1 MSKPA
6 QSGTHLGLSKKMKKV
21 AEMLANPDFQ
31 GTKTDILREA
41 GVPRSTFYR
50 WLRENQEFTDYVTE
64 LVEKYT
70 DGELAFV
77 WKALTGKC
85 QSGDVSAIKLYF
97 ELKGKYKLNVDIDS
111 SPKLSEIFNQIG
123 GEGLEE

>member
-1 MSKPA
+1 MSKTA
-6 QSGTHLGLSKKMKKV
+6 QNGTHSGLNKKMIKV

-31 GTKTDILREA
+31 ASKTEILEKA

-50 WLRENQEFTDYVTE
+50 WLRENQEFTDYISE

-70 DGELAFV
+70 DGELATV

-97 ELKGKYKLNVDIDS
+97 ELKGKYKVSVDFDT
-111 SPKLSEIFNQIG
+111 SPKLAEILDQIG